1 MAKQYHIAANLQQNF
16 TDSEKELARANIS
29 ASDGKISWVKY
40 SQGSPTPVVL
50 KSGLSVVTSEQ
61 GTRIQNDDATEKFY
75 VAPNFSTP
83 ADTGKVFTIDT
94 DGSAKWKPI
103 PTPKKD
109 LFLQMYKDGLVDIS
123 TNTSTLKVIYIP
135 QGTTKIEGSIN
146 CYPHTGFDSIS
157 FVPRKADGTQYDGPR
172 NVNFDKLLALTE
184 DDAPAGR
191 GQYSNTLSFKFSKT
205 SSSDNWHSLAIKGKS
220 GSVEGDYQLKNIQI
234 TFIKESQDE

>member
-1 MAKQYHIAANLQQNF
+1 MKQPYVSTLIRQDFDEA
-16 TDSEKELARANIS
+16 EKELARDNIG
-29 ASDGKISWVKY
+29 AGDGKVSWVRY
-40 SQGSPTPVVL
+40 SPGSPTPVVHRSDL
-50 KSGLSVVTSEQ
+50 AVVTSEQ
-61 GTRIQNDDATEKFY
+61 GTRIQNSDASEKFY

-109 LFLQMYKDGLVDIS
+109 LFLQMYKDDLVDIS
-123 TNTSTLKVIYIP
+123 SNTSTLKVIYIP

-220 GSVEGDYQLKNIQI
+220 GSVEGDYQVKNIQI